1 MTYALHTQD
10 APALIEDPRTQA
22 RRRIQHKRCPVCGAR
37 KLVNRQTSYFCPLH
51 IATHRWCCVCETLRT
66 AQDHGK
72 DSRCR
77 ACSAR
82 KALAQYH
89 VDKDRTLYRLRLK
102 QLARRQHSR
111 SDEIFIALRKRIA
124 LAALVAATPGA
135 TWVARARLIGMN
147 ATHLAEAYRKQC
159 AGRVRDADASE
170 QEQRRRERTKR

>member
-10 APALIEDPRTQA
+10 APALVEDARTQA
-22 RRRIQHKRCPVCGAR
+22 RRRIQHKRCLVCGAR
-37 KLVNRQTSYFCPLH
+37 RLVNQQTSYFCPLH
-51 IATHRWCCVCETLRT
+51 IGAYRYCAVCETLRT

-77 ACSAR
+77 GCSATR
-82 KALAQYH
+82 ALAQYH
-89 VDKDRTLYRLRLK
+89 ADPDRMLYRLRLK

-111 SDEIFIALRKRIA
+111 SDEIFIALRRRIA

-135 TWVARARLIGMN
+135 TWVARARLVNMD

-170 QEQRRRERTKR
+170 QEQRRSGARKP